1 MIEEG
6 ANVNGNGFLDPG
18 ETVKLPVTLF
28 NGGTADALD
37 VTGRLRT
44 VDPTQGRVIEPVAG
58 YPDLVAGEES
68 ESNAPHFELTLFES
82 GVSCGEQVMLE
93 LEMDAE
99 GAATRYKQFELALG
113 DRNRD
118 FVKTDSLLIPRQTL
132 VPVISTLNV
141 VEDRT
146 IAELDVTLNI
156 NHPYVAELIVE
167 LTSPQNTT
175 VRLHDNT
182 GSGSGLTT
190 RYDLEADP
198 DGPGAMADFDG
209 ESSLGSWTLSVRD
222 TVWGVFGSAYLNGF
236 TLHVTADGAFDCDV
250 LTCPEPIPEESPD
263 GLFVERVV
271 DGGDGSVGLV
281 FSWNGVG
288 GAAGYHVLHST
299 AATYDT
305 MVGLTGR
312 TAGDTTL
319 TVDNGVAITPDLAFF
334 QVRAINGCYEESP

>member
-1 MIEEG
+1 MPQR
-6 ANVNGNGFLDPG
+6 GFDPG

-28 NGGTADALD
+28 NGGTADALN
-37 VTGRLRT
+37 VNGRLRT

-58 YPDLVAGEES
+58 YPDLVAGEQS
-68 ESNAPHFELTLFES
+68 ESNAPHFELTLFET
-82 GVSCGEQVMLE
+82 GVACGEKVMLE

-118 FVKTDSLLIPRQTL
+118 LVKTDSVWIQRQTPT
-132 VPVISTLNV
+132 PVTTTLDV

-146 IAELDVTLNI
+146 IAELDVTVNI
-156 NHPYVAELIVE
+156 SHPNVAELIVE

-182 GSGSGLTT
+182 GSGAGLTT

-198 DGPGAMADFDG
+198 DGPGTMADFEG
-209 ESSLGSWTLSVRD
+209 ESTLGSWTLSVRD
-222 TVWGVFGSAYLNGF
+222 TVWGMFGNAYLNGF
-236 TLHVTADGAFDCDV
+236 TLHATAQGGFDCE
-250 LTCPEPIPEESPD
+250 LLACAEPAPVESPD

-271 DGGDGSVGLV
+271 DGGDGSVDLV
-281 FSWNGVG
+281 FSWNGIA

-305 MVGLTGR
+305 KVDITGR
-312 TAGDTTL
+312 TSGDTTL
-319 TVDNGVAITPDLAFF
+319 TMENGAAITPDLAFF
-334 QVRAINGCYEESP
+334 QVRAVNGCYEESP